1 MNKKNTKK
9 YNKRLMTNKMYFDP
23 INYVISYQYLS
34 TQDVNNKKIKTYT
47 MVENDNNP
55 KPGKLLLRKN
65 QLLHFIC
72 TDEKGYIVQE
82 VDILITDRN
91 KIKIRNENGK
101 VVERIIELFFK
112 ILNLKFISPVRE
124 EDTYG
129 DLDEQEQY

>member
-9 YNKRLMTNKMYFDP
+9 YNKRLMANKMCFDP
-23 INYVISYQYLS
+23 IDYVISYQYLS
-34 TQDVNNKKIKTYT
+34 TQDVKNKKIKTYT
-47 MVENDNNP
+47 MVENDPNP
-55 KPGKLLLRKN
+55 KPSKLLLRKN
-65 QLLHFIC
+65 QLLHFIG
-72 TDEKGYIVQE
+72 TYEKGYIVQE
-82 VDILITDRN
+82 ADILITDRN

-129 DLDEQEQY
+129 YLDEQEQY

>member
-9 YNKRLMTNKMYFDP
+9 YNKRLMANKMCFDP
-23 INYVISYQYLS
+23 IDYVISYQYLS

-55 KPGKLLLRKN
+55 EPRKLLLRKN
-65 QLLHFIC
+65 QLLHFIG

-82 VDILITDRN
+82 ADILITDRN

-112 ILNLKFISPVRE
+112 ILNLKFISPIRE

>member
-1 MNKKNTKK
+1 MNKNNTKK
-9 YNKRLMTNKMYFDP
+9 YNKRLMANKMCFDP
-23 INYVISYQYLS
+23 IDYVISYQYIP

-65 QLLHFIC
+65 QLLHFIG

-82 VDILITDRN
+82 ADILITDRN

-129 DLDEQEQY
+129 DFDEQEEY

>member
-9 YNKRLMTNKMYFDP
+9 YNKRLMANKMCFDP
-23 INYVISYQYLS
+23 IDYVISYQYLP

-55 KPGKLLLRKN
+55 KPSKLLLRKN
-65 QLLHFIC
+65 QLLHFIG

-82 VDILITDRN
+82 ADILITDRN

>member
-9 YNKRLMTNKMYFDP
+9 YNKRLMANKMCFDP
-23 INYVISYQYLS
+23 IDYVISYQYIP

>member
-9 YNKRLMTNKMYFDP
+9 YNKRLMSNKMCFDP
-23 INYVISYQYLS
+23 IDYVISYQYIP

>member
-9 YNKRLMTNKMYFDP
+9 YNKRLMANKMCFDP
-23 INYVISYQYLS
+23 IDYVISYQYIP

-82 VDILITDRN
+82 ADILITDRN

-112 ILNLKFISPVRE
+112 ILNLKFISPIRE

-129 DLDEQEQY
+129 DLDE

>member
-9 YNKRLMTNKMYFDP
+9 YNKRLMANKMCFDP
-23 INYVISYQYLS
+23 IDYVISYQYLS

-55 KPGKLLLRKN
+55 ESSKLLLRKN
-65 QLLHFIC
+65 QLLHFIG

-82 VDILITDRN
+82 ADILITDRN

>member
-9 YNKRLMTNKMYFDP
+9 YNKRLMANKMCFDP
-23 INYVISYQYLS
+23 IDYVISYQYIS

-47 MVENDNNP
+47 MVENDPNP
-55 KPGKLLLRKN
+55 KPSKLLLRKN
-65 QLLHFIC
+65 QLLHFIGI
-72 TDEKGYIVQE
+72 DKKDYIVQE
-82 VDILITDRN
+82 ADILITDRN

-112 ILNLKFISPVRE
+112 ILNLKLISLIKE

-129 DLDEQEQY
+129 DFDE